1 MTRWLTEEE
10 QQVWRRWLEVA
21 QRQMVAIDDDL
32 QRTSD
37 LSLPDYEILV
47 MLSEIP
53 DREARMSDLAERAII
68 SRSRLTYRVDRL
80 VKCGYVERCEADGDR
95 RGVVARLTPAGMA
108 HLVEAA
114 PHHVETVQSLLFE
127 RLDDEDVA
135 ALRRILDKLIGPA
148 REAT

>member
-68 SRSRLTYRVDRL
+68 SRSRLTYRVDRA
-80 VKCGYVERCEADGDR
+80 VRGR
-95 RGVVARLTPAGMA
+95 R
-108 HLVEAA
+108 
-114 PHHVETVQSLLFE
+114 
-127 RLDDEDVA
+127 
-135 ALRRILDKLIGPA
+135 
-148 REAT
+148 